1 MQYIAIFR
9 KIMEKVVFADL
20 WQQVLADNGLK
31 TFDDI
36 YNCDNSRRIN
46 KNNKRNVS
54 VLRLKTNDG
63 EKKFFLKRFHD
74 SHIKDIL
81 FVFMN
86 TGKLL
91 SQAAYEWDNI
101 KRLAKIGIGAPTLV
115 CFGEKLRLG
124 IESKSFIITQELSGQ
139 CLTDFVSQNWAA
151 LAQSEKEKII
161 TTLAKE
167 IKKIHNAQI
176 SLPDLYVW
184 HIFINK
190 NTNGDYTFS
199 FIDLNRMKR
208 NMWNRGEKKEN
219 LGRLLHSMLDKYF
232 DKHLRR
238 LLLETYTE
246 GHKTE
251 KFIRSAEKFAKK
263 YSARRRIKQY

>member
-1 MQYIAIFR
+1 
-9 KIMEKVVFADL
+9 MEKVVFADC
-20 WQQVLADNGLK
+20 WQQILADNGLK

-36 YNCDNSRRIN
+36 YDCDNSQRIN

-54 VLRLKTNDG
+54 ILRLKTREG

-74 SHIKDIL
+74 SHIKDVL

-86 TGKLL
+86 TGKFV

-115 CFGEKLRLG
+115 CFGEKSRLG
-124 IESKSFIITQELSGQ
+124 FESQSFILTRELEGQ
-139 CLTDFVSQNWAA
+139 CLTDFVAQNWTA
-151 LAQSEKEKII
+151 LAQNEKEKII
-161 TTLAKE
+161 ISLAKN
-167 IKKIHNAQI
+167 IRKIHDAQI

-184 HIFINK
+184 HIFISK
-190 NTNGDYTFS
+190 NTTGDYQFA

-208 NMWNRGEKKEN
+208 NMWNKGEKKEN
-219 LGRLLHSMLDKYF
+219 LGRLFHSMLEKYF
-232 DKHLRR
+232 DKNSRK
-238 LLLETYTE
+238 LLIEAYTG

-251 KFIRSAEKFAKK
+251 KFMQSAEKFAKK
-263 YSARRRIKQY
+263 YSARRRLKQY